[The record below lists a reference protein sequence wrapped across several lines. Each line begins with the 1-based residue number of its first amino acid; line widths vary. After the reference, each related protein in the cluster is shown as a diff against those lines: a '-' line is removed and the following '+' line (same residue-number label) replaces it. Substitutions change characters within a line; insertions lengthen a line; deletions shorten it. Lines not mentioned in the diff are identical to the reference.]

1 MNNGDRKYWLDRP
14 GSVDKVYWALCALC
28 AVLFLA
34 DAVYTKHPVSDVES
48 WFGFY
53 GIYGFVACVL
63 LVLSAK
69 VLRVLI
75 SRPLNY
81 YGDDDDGGDGEGE
94 TDDR

>member
-1 MNNGDRKYWLDRP
+1 MQDDKKYWLDET
-14 GSVDKVYWALCALC
+14 GNVQKVLYALYIAC
-28 AVLFLA
+28 AVLIALDFT
-34 DAVYTKHPVSDVES
+34 YSKHTAFGFEG

-53 GIYGFVACVL
+53 GLYGFVACVL

-81 YGDDDDGGDGEGE
+81 YGDDNDGGEGE
-94 TDDR
+94 NDDR